1 VQDKGSA
8 SPAVKAAGVAPVR
21 LTTQLP
27 ATLSPHH
34 RPHQIGPSP
43 RMPAHVPSRGTG
55 SSSSSSIASSPLQ
68 SPRTNPGSGA
78 DSPQKE
84 PLDLPPPAFPSHHSL
99 AFPGS
104 GSVPVKIPRLSA
116 KHTPSTTPVAA
127 AQTPGSQSGSLYPI
141 GNSIDTLRFGR
152 RPGVVN
158 SVTSPNA
165 LAARCSCGKPF
176 GHPGSKER
184 MESGLANLS
193 LGPSLVAPHPVHGTR
208 VASNP
213 VHKPSHSGHTTP
225 NRNTVSADIEH
236 HTVSS
241 TLGASLLSRS
251 RSDPMS
257 SSPKHHGGIS
267 LIAPMTRPDGS
278 AISPNKDTVPAPS
291 SGHRQGRPEHGQIPS
306 GRGRSLERHQPH
318 HLELSQAGVLNQSRE
333 REQAP
338 SRSRHRR
345 DERPERR
352 SSKEPAGLPT
362 RPVYANAA
370 DAGWSR
376 RPSTTEQVGGGIA
389 PPTRRP
395 GQSGDTS
402 PQGRAGYGLRT
413 GNL

>member
-1 VQDKGSA
+1 MQDKGTA

-84 PLDLPPPAFPSHHSL
+84 PLDLPPPAFPSHQSL
-99 AFPGS
+99 AFP

-116 KHTPSTTPVAA
+116 KHTPSVTPVA
-127 AQTPGSQSGSLYPI
+127 AQTPGSQGGSLFPI

-152 RPGVVN
+152 KPGVVN

-184 MESGLANLS
+184 AESGLANLS
-193 LGPSLVAPHPVHGTR
+193 LGPSLVAPHPHQGGR
-208 VASNP
+208 VTSNP
-213 VHKPSHSGHTTP
+213 IRKPSQSGHNTP
-225 NRNTVSADIEH
+225 NRKTESADIEH

-251 RSDPMS
+251 RSDPIP
-257 SSPKHHGGIS
+257 SSPQRHGNGMS

-278 AISPNKDTVPAPS
+278 AVSPIKDTVPAPS

-306 GRGRSLERHQPH
+306 GRGRSLERQPH

-345 DERPERR
+345 DERPERER
-352 SSKEPAGLPT
+352 RASKEPAGIPS

-376 RPSTTEQVGGGIA
+376 RPSTTEQVGEGIA

-402 PQGRAGYGLRT
+402 PRGRAGYGLRVN
-413 GNL
+413 NL

>member
-1 VQDKGSA
+1 
-8 SPAVKAAGVAPVR
+8 
-21 LTTQLP
+21 
-27 ATLSPHH
+27 
-34 RPHQIGPSP
+34 
-43 RMPAHVPSRGTG
+43 MPAHVFPRGPD
-55 SSSSSSIASSPLQ
+55 SSSSSSIASSPIQ

-84 PLDLPPPAFPSHHSL
+84 PLDLPPPAFPSHHGL
-99 AFPGS
+99 GS
-104 GSVPVKIPRLSA
+104 IPVKIPRLSA
-116 KHTPSTTPVAA
+116 KHTPSTTPVAT
-127 AQTPGSQSGSLYPI
+127 QTPGSQGGSMYPI

-165 LAARCSCGKPF
+165 LSARCSCGKAF
-176 GHPGSKER
+176 GHPGSKDR

-193 LGPSLVAPHPVHGTR
+193 LGPSLVAPHPVHAR
-208 VASNP
+208 VTSNP
-213 VHKPSHSGHTTP
+213 IAKPSTGHNTP
-225 NRNTVSADIEH
+225 HRNAALSADIEH

-251 RSDPMS
+251 RSDPIPH
-257 SSPKHHGGIS
+257 SPKEHRMS

-278 AISPNKDTVPAPS
+278 IISPLKDTVPAPS
-291 SGHRQGRPEHGQIPS
+291 SGHARQGRGEVKMPS
-306 GRGRSLERHQPH
+306 GRGRSLERQPH

-352 SSKEPAGLPT
+352 QPQEAVQPS

-370 DAGWSR
+370 DANWSR
-376 RPSTTEQVGGGIA
+376 RPSATMAEQVGEGIA
-389 PPTRRP
+389 PPTRR
-395 GQSGDTS
+395 SGETS
-402 PQGRAGYGLRT
+402 PRGRAGYGLRT
-413 GNL
+413 NNL